1 MLNRRLLALLGAS
14 TLALSTPAVAQ
25 DTATAADDGPVA
37 EILVTAQKRE
47 ERLQEVPVAVS
58 VLTGSAIEAQGGLN
72 IENAQYLVPSL
83 NFRKSGTS
91 LNQALFLRGVGT
103 INFSIAAEPSV
114 AVVLDGVVLQRAG
127 EGFGDLVDIER
138 IEVLRGPQGT
148 LFGKNASAGVV
159 NIVSRR
165 PDAELGGFVEGAFFF
180 EQGNEYRLRAGV
192 NLPLSDSIRSR
203 ITGFWGKYDGNYF
216 NVTTDSRVN
225 GYERWGIRGIVEADV
240 SDAVTLTFIGDYRE
254 ADDDCCAESIGQ
266 QPTNNARFVLPAD
279 SFRGDRST
287 TVAQNL
293 VTATEEKS
301 WGLSLQ
307 ADIDADRLGT
317 ITSITAYRA
326 WDNTEIRDGDW
337 LQAAIV
343 GVNELHDFGP
353 QESTTFTQELR
364 LASNTGQAIEYVV
377 GAFYSRAKNRRIFER
392 NVIRCNNPPV
402 PVVGALPCGQP
413 GSGPVETFRGVADFG
428 SVFENLAVFGQ
439 ATWNITDRIS
449 LIGGLRYT
457 YDILSIDHIR
467 RTTPNVGGI
476 PGINTNFDQGVFASA
491 TPAAPNGNPA
501 ATNGVPFRAKTSND
515 NWSGRIGAQFE
526 LSDNHMLYGTFAR
539 GYKGPAFNTFFNLT
553 AVGTNAI
560 APETVDSYE
569 VGLKNTLLDGRLVV
583 NLAGFYAKYENYQ
596 ANNPDIVA
604 GVVVTRLTNAGEVS
618 TRGFE
623 IDLLARP
630 TDNFSLS
637 GGLAY
642 TDARVDEFR
651 VPPGGN
657 PANVIP
663 SGTPLAN
670 APEWKAS
677 LAGDNR
683 FELGG
688 VDLIVGGALAY
699 QSSQLSQ
706 FDASPA
712 IRDITTIGGYALV
725 DVSAALADRDD
736 RWKLTFQVRN
746 LFDEQFAA
754 TVTSGGPG
762 GSFRY
767 IIPRESGRFFGITG
781 RFNFGN

>member
-1 MLNRRLLALLGAS
+1 MIDRRILALLGAS
-14 TLALSTPAVAQ
+14 TLGLSAPAIAQ
-25 DTATAADDGPVA
+25 NTAAAADDGPVA

-165 PDAELGGFVEGAFFF
+165 PDSEFGGFAEGSFFF

-192 NLPLSDSIRSR
+192 NLPLGDSVRSR
-203 ITGFWGKYDGNYF
+203 ITGFWGQYDGNYF
-216 NVTTDSRVN
+216 NVTTGSRVN
-225 GYERWGIRGIVEADV
+225 GYERWGIRGILEADV
-240 SDAVTLTFIGDYRE
+240 ADAVTLTFIGDYRE

-337 LQAAIV
+337 IPAAIV
-343 GVNELHDFGP
+343 GVPQLHDFGP

-364 LASNTGQAIEYVV
+364 LASGTGQAIEYVV
-377 GAFYSRAKNRRIFER
+377 GAFYSRARNRRTFER
-392 NVIRCNNPPV
+392 NVIRCNNPPA
-402 PVVGALPCGQP
+402 PVVGALPCGQT
-413 GSGPVETFRGVADFG
+413 GSGPVDSFRGVANFG
-428 SVFENLAVFGQ
+428 SDFENLAVFGQ
-439 ATWNITDRIS
+439 ATWNITDTFS

-457 YDILSIDHIR
+457 YDILAIDHR
-467 RTTPNVGGI
+467 RTTTPNVGGI
-476 PGINTNFDQGVFASA
+476 PGINTNFDQGVFAG
-491 TPAAPNGNPA
+491 TG
-501 ATNGVPFRAKTSND
+501 TNGVPFRAKTTND
-515 NWSGRIGAQFE
+515 NWSGRVGAQFE

-560 APETVDSYE
+560 APETVDSFE
-569 VGLKNTLLDGRLVV
+569 VGLKNTLLDGRLVL
-583 NLAGFYAKYENYQ
+583 NLAGFYAKYDNYQ
-596 ANNPDIVA
+596 ANNPDVVA

-630 TDNFSLS
+630 TDSLSLS

-642 TDARVDEFR
+642 TNARVDAFR
-651 VPPGGN
+651 IPPGGN

-683 FELGG
+683 FGLGA
-688 VDLIVGGALAY
+688 VDLIIGAALAY

-706 FDASPA
+706 FDANPT
-712 IRDITTIGGYALV
+712 IRAITTIGGYALM
-725 DVSAALADRDD
+725 DVSAALADSND